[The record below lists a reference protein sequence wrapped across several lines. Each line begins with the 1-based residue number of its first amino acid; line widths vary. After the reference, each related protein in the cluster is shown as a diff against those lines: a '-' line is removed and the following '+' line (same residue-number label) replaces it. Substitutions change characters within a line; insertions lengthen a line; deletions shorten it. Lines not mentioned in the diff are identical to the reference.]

1 MFLKKENT
9 DIGGNQVDL
18 NELSGLQRIEYL
30 EYLTEIQKM
39 SKSFEEL
46 PNEEKGAKYLRLNLD
61 VNAWLISRSL
71 WHNDNTKQVDQL
83 KDQVLSSWSP
93 NNIYIAA
100 AKVMSLSGL
109 NESQDEESPP
119 AITESTEG
127 ATAEEAVPAEKY

>member
-9 DIGGNQVDL
+9 DIGGNQIDL

-71 WHNDNTKQVDQL
+71 WHSDNTKQVDQL

-109 NESQDEESPP
+109 NKAQDEESPP

>member
-71 WHNDNTKQVDQL
+71 WHNDNTKQLDQL

-109 NESQDEESPP
+109 NKAQDEESPP
-119 AITESTEG
+119 AITESAEG

>member
-109 NESQDEESPP
+109 NKSQDEESPP

>member
-39 SKSFEEL
+39 SKSFEKL

-83 KDQVLSSWSP
+83 KDQVLSSWST

-100 AKVMSLSGL
+100 AKVMSLSGM
-109 NESQDEESPP
+109 NKTHDEELPP

-127 ATAEEAVPAEKY
+127 KTAEEAVPAEKY

>member
-109 NESQDEESPP
+109 NKAQDEELPP
-119 AITESTEG
+119 AITESTEEE
-127 ATAEEAVPAEKY
+127 TAEEAVPAEKY